1 MLRAVPPAS
10 ILVVDDNVTNRELAQ
25 SILEDEGYV
34 VRLAS
39 GGEEAITA
47 FGAEPPDC
55 VLLDIRMPGV
65 DGFAVCE
72 RIRKLPGG
80 ADVQILFLTAL
91 RDLDSFDRALSVGGN
106 DFITKPVRP
115 AELLVRVRS
124 ALELTRLNVELR
136 EHYELLRRHRDE
148 LFRVQLQK
156 ERLSAFVVHDL
167 KSPVSA
173 LDLYA
178 QALLREEGLPEKVRH
193 YATRM
198 RGVVGQVDR
207 MLQNLLDISQADE
220 GKLALRRSEVDLGKV
235 VRDVIA
241 DLHINAEYRHIT
253 LRAALEAERVDA
265 DVEVMRRALTN
276 LVENAIRYAPRE
288 TSVTISAVH
297 RGAETELRVTD
308 SGTGIPIEMRDK
320 IFDPF
325 VRGESGRRVVDR
337 GGHGLGLTFCK
348 LAVEA
353 HGGRI
358 WIEDAAPGAVFCLT
372 LPDGV
377 VALQAL
383 HAG

>member
-1 MLRAVPPAS
+1 
-10 ILVVDDNVTNRELAQ
+10 
-25 SILEDEGYV
+25 
-34 VRLAS
+34 
-39 GGEEAITA
+39 
-47 FGAEPPDC
+47 
-55 VLLDIRMPGV
+55 
-65 DGFAVCE
+65 
-72 RIRKLPGG
+72 
-80 ADVQILFLTAL
+80 
-91 RDLDSFDRALSVGGN
+91 
-106 DFITKPVRP
+106 
-115 AELLVRVRS
+115 VRVRS

-220 GKLALRRSEVDLGKV
+220 GKLALRRSEVDLGEV

-253 LRAALEAERVDA
+253 LRAALEAEHVDA

-377 VALQAL
+377 VALQAP